1 MRYCADTWFFVETS
15 KGNPKVMNI
24 LRNVRKG
31 KDFLV
36 VPSVVLL
43 EITRETIRSGKPEI
57 AEDIIQIMKTVRNI
71 KIVDA
76 DMEICSNAGKLS
88 ATHNIPAIDAI
99 IATTA
104 IKHKCRVVLTADE
117 HFDILGRH
125 RAVKKRTVK

>member
-15 KGNPKVMNI
+15 KGNPKDLNI

-43 EITRETIRSGKPEI
+43 ELTRETIRSGKPKIGEEI
-57 AEDIIQIMKTVRNI
+57 IRTMKTVRNI

-76 DMEICSNAGKLS
+76 SMEICSNAGKLS
-88 ATHNIPAIDAI
+88 ATYNIPAIDAI
-99 IATTA
+99 IAATA
-104 IKHKCRVVLTADE
+104 IKHKCRTVLTADE
-117 HFDILGRH
+117 HFDILSRQKV
-125 RAVKKRTVK
+125 VKKRILK

>member
-1 MRYCADTWFFVETS
+1 MRYCADTWFFVESS
-15 KGNPKVMNI
+15 KGNPKVLNI

-43 EITRETIRSGKPEI
+43 ELIRETIRSGKPKI
-57 AEDIIQIMKTVRNI
+57 ATDIIRIMKTVRNI

-76 DMEICSNAGKLS
+76 STEICLNAGKLS

-99 IATTA
+99 IAATA

-117 HFDILGRH
+117 HFDILSRQKV
-125 RAVKKRTVK
+125 VKKRVLK